1 MRARPQH
8 THACPLGTRTLRGRR
23 GRDDQ
28 ERPRE
33 MDNRTVSRRNDGNEG
48 KAGEAGLT
56 WGVLEGSLT
65 MCPMAQIMGTDA
77 PRSKVVGL
85 GQA

>member
-1 MRARPQH
+1 
-8 THACPLGTRTLRGRR
+8 
-23 GRDDQ
+23 
-28 ERPRE
+28 